1 MMKENVGSVKKVYL
15 KPLMEIL
22 FFDVTLS
29 ILAGSPHFGGDAGDA
44 GDDTPLS
51 AKHDEYFEEDV

>member
-1 MMKENVGSVKKVYL
+1 
-15 KPLMEIL
+15 MEIL

-29 ILAGSPHFGGDAGDA
+29 ILAGSPPVGGGAGEA

>member
-1 MMKENVGSVKKVYL
+1 MMKENVDSVKKDYL

-22 FFDVTLS
+22 FFDVPLS
-29 ILAGSPHFGGDAGDA
+29 ILAGSPTVGRESGEA

-51 AKHDEYFEEDV
+51 AKHGEYFDEDV

>member
-44 GDDTPLS
+44 PDDNP
-51 AKHDEYFEEDV
+51 

>member
-29 ILAGSPHFGGDAGDA
+29 ILAGSPPVGGGA